1 MDEAYELFWQFK
13 YVEAET
19 VFQTLIDITDDICSI
34 RSIYRYLGLCQLFQG
49 QSANA
54 QASWLLSIDQDTS
67 LDELFVFLRSIAT
80 EFGHKFNRYDNSIII
95 LEALQN
101 IAPQD
106 ISLTSNLDLLRDL
119 ARFYRAAF
127 RFNEAVKAAKSYAH
141 AAIDLPDKIF
151 ANYLLLHVLL
161 HGGTQWEETLEVAAQ
176 QSALI
181 KSLIAEK
188 PQNLSHKE
196 ANRLF
201 SAGFHFPYIEDCP
214 QANRTLQ
221 NQLLK
226 ICHDNLGYPPP
237 TFNIQKENRP
247 LRIGYISH
255 CFGRHSVGWLSRWI
269 FKHHDHEQFQI
280 YTYSFLDKPN
290 SLDSVKSFI
299 AGCSDKFYSFG
310 YDAAEITEA
319 IRKDQIDILVD
330 LDSITSDVC
339 CDIMSMKPAPIQV
352 SWLGLDASGLPTIDY
367 FIADPYVLPDIAQEY
382 YAEKIWRLP
391 NTYISVDGFEV
402 LFPTRHRDQ
411 LNIHSDAVVY
421 FSSQGGCK
429 RHPET
434 VRLQMQILKAVPNS
448 YFLIKGDADQEEI
461 QVFFRQIAEQ
471 IGVSSDRLRFLPMAP
486 TEAEHRANLDIADV
500 VLDTYPYNGA
510 TTTMETLWMCIPMV
524 TKVGQQ
530 FAARNSYTMMMNA
543 GITEGIAWNDQ
554 EYVDWGIRL
563 GTDENLRKQVFWK
576 LKESRKSAPLWNAKQ
591 FTKDMEEAY
600 KQMWEIYLQQ
610 S

>member
-13 YVEAET
+13 YLEAEAI
-19 VFQTLIDITDDICSI
+19 FQELIASTDDLRAS
-34 RSIYRYLGLCQLFQG
+34 RSAYWYLGLCQLFQW
-49 QSANA
+49 QPAAA
-54 QASWLLSIDQDTS
+54 QTSWLSSLGQDTS
-67 LDELFVFLRSIAT
+67 LDELFGFLRNIAA
-80 EFGHKFNRYDNSIII
+80 EFGHKFNRYDNSILI

-101 IAPQD
+101 IGSQD
-106 ISLTSNLDLLRDL
+106 ISSTSNLDVLRDL

-127 RFNEAVKAAKSYAH
+127 RYIEALNAVKSYAQ

-151 ANYLLLHVLL
+151 ANYLLLHALL
-161 HGGTQWEETLEVAAQ
+161 SGGSQWEEIRELADQ

-181 KSLIAEK
+181 RSLIAEN
-188 PQNLSHKE
+188 PQNLSRKE

-201 SAGFHFPYIEDCP
+201 GCTFHLPYIEDCP
-214 QANRTLQ
+214 KINRPLQ
-221 NQLLK
+221 NELVKLA
-226 ICHDNLGYPPP
+226 HDNLGCYQPPAP
-237 TFNIQKENRP
+237 IQKEKRP
-247 LRIGYISH
+247 LRIGYIAH
-255 CFGRHSVGWLSRWI
+255 CFAKHSVGWLSRWI

-290 SLDSVKSFI
+290 SLDSVKSWI
-299 AGCSDKFYSFG
+299 AGYSDKFYRLG
-310 YDAAEITEA
+310 YDSAEIA
-319 IRKDQIDILVD
+319 KIIRQDEIDILVD

-339 CDIMSMKPAPIQV
+339 CEVMTMKPAPIQV
-352 SWLGLDASGLPTIDY
+352 TWLGLDASGLPAIDY
-367 FIADPYVLPDIAQEY
+367 FIADPYVLPENAQEY

-391 NTYISVDGFEV
+391 NTYIAVDGFEV
-402 LFPTRHRDQ
+402 LFPTLQRDR
-411 LNIHSDAVVY
+411 LGIPDDAIVY

-429 RHPET
+429 RYPDT

-461 QVFFRQIAEQ
+461 QTFFKQIAEQ
-471 IGVSSDRLRFLPMAP
+471 VGVSCDCLRFLPMAE

-543 GITEGIAWNDQ
+543 GITEGIAWTDA
-554 EYVDWGIRL
+554 EYVEWGIKL

-576 LKESRKSAPLWNAKQ
+576 LKESRKTSPLWNAKQ
-591 FTKDMEEAY
+591 FTREMESAY
-600 KQMWEIYLQQ
+600 EQMWQIYTQ
-610 S
+610 

>member
-13 YVEAET
+13 YLEAEAI
-19 VFQTLIDITDDICSI
+19 FQKLIVNTADLRAS
-34 RSIYRYLGLCQLFQG
+34 RSAYWYLGLCQLFQG

-54 QASWLLSIDQDTS
+54 QASWLSSLNKDISI
-67 LDELFVFLRSIAT
+67 DELFRFLRNIAS
-80 EFGHKFNRYDNSIII
+80 EFGHKFNRYGNSILI

-106 ISLTSNLDLLRDL
+106 ISLISNLDVLRDL

-127 RFNEAVKAAKSYAH
+127 RFNEALNAAKSYAQT
-141 AAIDLPDKIF
+141 ATDLPDKIF
-151 ANYLLLHVLL
+151 ANYLLLHALL
-161 HGGTQWEETLEVAAQ
+161 SGGSQWEEILGVADQ

-181 KSLIAEK
+181 RSLVAEN
-188 PQNLSHKE
+188 PQNLSRKE

-201 SAGFHFPYIEDCP
+201 GCAFHFPYIEDCP
-214 QANRTLQ
+214 RINRTLQ
-221 NQLLK
+221 NELVK
-226 ICHDNLGYPPP
+226 IAHDNLGYHQPPAP
-237 TFNIQKENRP
+237 IQKEKRP
-247 LRIGYISH
+247 LRIGYIAH
-255 CFGRHSVGWLSRWI
+255 CFGKHSVGWLSRWI
-269 FKHHDHEQFQI
+269 FKHHDHDQFQI

-290 SLDSVKSFI
+290 SLDSVKSWI
-299 AGCSDKFYSFG
+299 AGYSDKFYRLG
-310 YDAAEITEA
+310 YDSAEIAEI
-319 IRKDQIDILVD
+319 IRQDQIDILVD

-339 CDIMSMKPAPIQV
+339 CEVMTMKPAPIQV
-352 SWLGLDASGLPTIDY
+352 TWLGLDASGLPAIDY
-367 FIADPYVLPDIAQEY
+367 FIADPYVLPEDAQEY

-391 NTYISVDGFEV
+391 DTYVAVDGFEV
-402 LFPTRHRDQ
+402 LFPTLQRDR
-411 LNIHSDAVVY
+411 LDIPADAIIY

-429 RHPET
+429 RYPDT

-461 QVFFRQIAEQ
+461 QIFFRQIAEQ
-471 IGVSSDRLRFLPMAP
+471 TGVSSDRLRFLPIAA

-524 TKVGQQ
+524 TRVGEQ

-554 EYVDWGIRL
+554 EYIDWGIRL

-576 LKESRKSAPLWNAKQ
+576 LKESRKTSPLWNAKQ
-591 FTKDMEEAY
+591 FTREMESAY
-600 KQMWEIYLQQ
+600 KQMWQIHNQ
-610 S
+610 